1 MQRIPRVDPTNAPVR
16 TQDLLAQVRK
26 QMGGVPNLVATLAQS
41 PAALA
46 GYLGFAGGLAT
57 GSLSAAHREQISI
70 AVGGA
75 NACDYC
81 VSAHTALGKRLGLS
95 PDELRLNLM
104 GRSGEPKTAALLGFV
119 RELVRDRGHVSDQAL
134 DVLTTAGFDDEAV
147 VEIVANV
154 ALNTFT
160 NYFNH
165 VAGTEI
171 DFPLVETKTAL
182 AA

>member
-1 MQRIPRVDPTNAPVR
+1 MQRIPRLDPTHASVR
-16 TQDLLAQVRK
+16 TQDLLNQVRK
-26 QMGGVPNLVATLAQS
+26 QMGGVPNLVATMAQS

-46 GYLGFAGGLAT
+46 GYLGFAGGLTT
-57 GSLSAAHREQISI
+57 GSLSPAHREQISI

-104 GRSGEPKTAALLGFV
+104 GRSDDPRTAVLLGFV
-119 RELVRDRGHVSDQAL
+119 RELVRDRGRVSDHAL
-134 DVLTTAGFDDEAV
+134 DALKTAGFDDEAI
-147 VEIVANV
+147 VETLATV
-154 ALNTFT
+154 ALNIFT

-165 VAGTEI
+165 LAGTEI
-171 DFPLVETKTAL
+171 DFPLVDTRTAL